1 MASINGITVKALKTF
16 RGHEG
21 EPCCQ
26 GNLYIG
32 TKKIGFW
39 SQDSWGGC
47 DNFML
52 DRPYSEMILERKVRD
67 LNANKARTVT
77 TYDGTKHTIEYGL
90 ESLMSDLI
98 ALLEDEKIYKKA
110 IKDGFKGV
118 ILVSD
123 GYHMF
128 GWKLND
134 NIAKL
139 PIEQI
144 ISLYADEIE
153 KGKVKHKFFKADEIY
168 QHRVKIYRST
178 ADFNIGTKIK
188 IDEIIANK

>member
-32 TKKIGFW
+32 AKKIGFW

-52 DRPYSEMILERKVRD
+52 DEPYSERKLDAKVKE
-67 LNANKARTVT
+67 LNADKTEKLTR
-77 TYDGTKHTIEYGL
+77 YDGTEAILEYSL
-90 ESLMSDLI
+90 EYLMSDLI
-98 ALLEDEKIYKKA
+98 ALIQDEKIYKA
-110 IKDGFKGV
+110 AVKDGFKGV
-118 ILVSD
+118 LLVSD

-128 GWKLND
+128 GWQLNENATKVSTD
-134 NIAKL
+134 VLLKH
-139 PIEQI
+139 
-144 ISLYADEIE
+144 YADEIE
-153 KGKVKHKFFKADEIY
+153 KGKVKHKFFKENEY
-168 QHRVKIYRST
+168 QKHTVKIYRST

-188 IDEIIANK
+188 LDDITREV